1 MNKQN
6 KSERYLIEQKNMI
19 HFSIDYRNAVF
30 TFLRLLLLI
39 NSDII
44 YFHCRLC
51 KVGIN
56 CSAKRTTNGH
66 IHN

>member
-44 YFHCRLC
+44 HFHCSFCYIR
-51 KVGIN
+51 IY
-56 CSAKRTTNGH
+56 CSAKRTTHGH